1 MSDENK
7 GPIYGVLLP
16 DDLPVGN
23 GGWKQAV
30 PRRDE
35 LNKVRKKV
43 GDRTVGALE
52 VALCLVAAIERS
64 GFDICPCKV
73 CGSPTVCIPD
83 GLAVCKPCAQKLD
96 LFQPMPSSAQKAGGQ

>member
-1 MSDENK
+1 VSQDQNK

-16 DDLPVGN
+16 EDLPVGN

-64 GFDICPCKV
+64 GFDICPCMD
-73 CGSPTVCIPD
+73 CGALVVCIPD
-83 GLAVCKPCAQKLD
+83 GMPMCEPCAV
-96 LFQPMPSSAQKAGGQ
+96 KAGATQ

>member
-1 MSDENK
+1 MSDDQNK

-16 DDLPVGN
+16 DDLLVGN

-43 GDRTVGALE
+43 GDRTVAALE
-52 VALCLVAAIERS
+52 VALSLVAAIERS
-64 GFDICPCKV
+64 GFDICPCMV
-73 CGSPTVCIPD
+73 CGSSIVCIPD
-83 GLAVCKPCAQKLD
+83 GLAMCKPCAE
-96 LFQPMPSSAQKAGGQ
+96 KAGATQ